1 VNRRLERVNVA
12 SLRVALIS
20 TGLVAAVY
28 ALVAMLVVVFVTN
41 NLTAQVD
48 TRLAGSLT
56 LLKRNLPRNL
66 HQFPTPGDVADTGQ
80 GGLNSP
86 ALIWIV
92 FPPGVLPSGTQIIF
106 ITDGTPLPPADTG
119 VTTPTTTEIK
129 GVDVRL
135 VGASVGIVQVDA
147 GGFGVVNGP
156 ARLVVGYDVD
166 SVSQARSSLIATE
179 AVAGVILLLLVFGG
193 TLLVGR
199 RVGAPIE
206 LARQRQLEFTA
217 DASHELRTPL
227 AVIEAQ
233 TSLAL
238 SQDRDPVWYR
248 NAFQRVGSESGR
260 IRRLVDDLLWL
271 ARVDT
276 PQGRPAAEPV
286 ELGVIVQQAAER
298 FAAVAES
305 RVITLE
311 VSVGLGPLAVMGSSE
326 WLDRLLGVL
335 LDNAF
340 KYAPTGGTVGVNVGV
355 DGNRVRLVVE
365 DSGPGIPDEERP
377 KIFDRFHRAE
387 AQGGY
392 GSGLGLAIADA
403 VVRHTHGRWEVNT
416 SELGG
421 ARMAVSWSRVL
432 GDSRDQVDLEPP
444 VSWTVPAASTP
455 QGEA

>member
-28 ALVAMLVVVFVTN
+28 AIVAMAVVVFVTN

-48 TRLAGSLT
+48 GRLATSLAT
-56 LLKRNLPRNL
+56 YEHYPPRFN
-66 HQFPTPGDVADTGQ
+66 TANGVGDTGE
-80 GGLNSP
+80 GALSSP
-86 ALIWIV
+86 PLVWWV
-92 FPPGVLPSGTQIIF
+92 FPPGSLPGGQTQITTISNQTQLPS
-106 ITDGTPLPPADTG
+106 ADT
-119 VTTPTTTEIK
+119 VATDPTTAQVK
-129 GVDVRL
+129 GVDVRM
-135 VGASVGIVQVDA
+135 VGTPVITGY
-147 GGFGVVNGP
+147 GP
-156 ARLVVGYDVD
+156 ARLVVGFNVD
-166 SVSQARSSLIATE
+166 SVSQTRSSLIVTE
-179 AVAGVILLLLVFGG
+179 TAAGFGVLLLVFFG
-193 TLLVGR
+193 TLIVGR

-238 SQDRDPVWYR
+238 SQDRDPAWYR
-248 NAFQRVGSESGR
+248 NAFERVGSESGR

-276 PQGRPAAEPV
+276 PHGRPAAEPV
-286 ELGVIVQQAAER
+286 DVGVMVHQAAER

-305 RVITLE
+305 RGTTLQ

-340 KYAPTGGTVGVNVGV
+340 KYAPTGGVVAVSVGVENG
-355 DGNRVRLVVE
+355 RIRLVVE
-365 DSGPGIPDEERP
+365 DSGPGIPAEERP

-416 SELGG
+416 SALGG
-421 ARMAVSWSRVL
+421 ARMAVSWPRVL
-432 GDSRDQVDLEPP
+432 SGSRDQGEPDPP
-444 VSWTVPAASTP
+444 VSWSVPAPPARP
-455 QGEA
+455 EEA

>member
-1 VNRRLERVNVA
+1 MNRRLERVNVA

-20 TGLVAAVY
+20 TGLVALIY
-28 ALVAMLVVVFVTN
+28 AIVAMAVVVVVTN

-48 TRLAGSLT
+48 GRLTAQLSHYYFLCQRE
-56 LLKRNLPRNL
+56 LQCVVPKASVND
-66 HQFPTPGDVADTGQ
+66 QGQ
-80 GGLNSP
+80 GDFGAPLLVWAIDTTGVTQPQSNSDP
-86 ALIWIV
+86 NV
-92 FPPGVLPSGTQIIF
+92 
-106 ITDGTPLPPADTG
+106 PLPPGDAEITA
-119 VTTPTTTEIK
+119 PTTTTLE

-135 VGASVGIVQVDA
+135 VGTSFRQ
-147 GGFGVVNGP
+147 F
-156 ARLVVGYDVD
+156 RLVVGYNVD
-166 SVSQARSSLIATE
+166 SVSQARSSLIVTE
-179 AVAGVILLLLVFGG
+179 AVAGVALLLLVFFG
-193 TLLVGR
+193 TLVVGR

-238 SQDRDPVWYR
+238 NQDRDPAWYR
-248 NAFQRVGSESGR
+248 NAFERVGSESGR

-286 ELGVIVQQAAER
+286 EVGVIVHQAAER
-298 FAAVAES
+298 FAAVGES
-305 RVITLE
+305 RGITLR
-311 VSVGLGPLAVMGSSE
+311 VSVGPGPLAVMGSSE

-335 LDNAF
+335 LDNGF
-340 KYAPTGGTVGVNVGV
+340 KYAPAEGIVAVSVGA

-377 KIFDRFHRAE
+377 KIFDRFHRATG
-387 AQGGY
+387 QGGY

-416 SELGG
+416 SALGG
-421 ARMAVSWSRVL
+421 ARMAVSWPRVL
-432 GDSRDQVDLEPP
+432 SGSRDQVEPDP
-444 VSWTVPAASTP
+444 AVSWTVPAPATTAD
-455 QGEA
+455 QQ

>member
-1 VNRRLERVNVA
+1 MNRRLERVNIA

-20 TGLVAAVY
+20 TGVVAVVY

-41 NLTAQVD
+41 DLTAQVD
-48 TRLAGSLT
+48 SRLEAQLSHYQAQ
-56 LLKRNLPRNL
+56 P
-66 HQFPTPGDVADTGQ
+66 QFR
-80 GGLNSP
+80 
-86 ALIWIV
+86 
-92 FPPGVLPSGTQIIF
+92 
-106 ITDGTPLPPADTG
+106 LPPASVNDSGFGDFGSPLLAWAVDPAGVQSPQTTIDPPVDLPAQDAS
-119 VTTPTTTEIK
+119 VTTPITVSLQ
-129 GVDVRL
+129 GVDVR
-135 VGASVGIVQVDA
+135 IA
-147 GGFGVVNGP
+147 GGPWGS
-156 ARLVVGYDVD
+156 LHLIVGYNVD
-166 SVSQARSSLIATE
+166 SVTQARSSLIVIET
-179 AVAGVILLLLVFGG
+179 VAGVVTLLLVFFG
-193 TLLVGR
+193 TLFVGR

-238 SQDRDPVWYR
+238 SQERDATWYR
-248 NAFQRVGSESGR
+248 NAFQRIGSESGR

-286 ELGVIVQQAAER
+286 EVGLVVHQAAER

-305 RVITLE
+305 RGITLQ
-311 VSVGLGPLAVMGSSE
+311 VSVGPGPLAIMGSSD

-340 KYAPTGGTVGVNVGV
+340 KYAPPGGVVAASVGV

-377 KIFDRFHRAE
+377 KIFDRFHRATG
-387 AQGGY
+387 QGGY

-403 VVRHTHGRWEVNT
+403 VVRHSHGRWEVTT
-416 SELGG
+416 SALGG
-421 ARMAVSWSRVL
+421 ARMAVSWPRVL
-432 GDSRDQVDLEPP
+432 GGARDQGEVEAP
-444 VSWTVPAASTP
+444 VSWTVPAPARP
-455 QGEA
+455 PERA

>member
-20 TGLVAAVY
+20 TGVVAVVYTLVAV
-28 ALVAMLVVVFVTN
+28 LVVMFVTN
-41 NLTAQVD
+41 DLTAQVD
-48 TRLAGSLT
+48 NRLAAQLAHYQQQPNV
-56 LLKRNLPRNL
+56 RLPCASVND
-66 HQFPTPGDVADTGQ
+66 PGQ
-80 GGLNSP
+80 GDFGAPLLTWAVDPAGLSP
-86 ALIWIV
+86 AQTTV
-92 FPPGVLPSGTQIIF
+92 CPPIDLPQQDASV
-106 ITDGTPLPPADTG
+106 DTP
-119 VTTPTTTEIK
+119 VTTSLH
-129 GVDVRL
+129 GVDVRIA
-135 VGASVGIVQVDA
+135 GAPWGSYHLI
-147 GGFGVVNGP
+147 
-156 ARLVVGYDVD
+156 VGYNVN
-166 SVSQARSSLIATE
+166 SISQARSSLIAIET
-179 AVAGVILLLLVFGG
+179 VAGATILLLVFFG
-193 TLLVGR
+193 TLFVGR

-238 SQDRDPVWYR
+238 NQERDAAWYR

-286 ELGVIVQQAAER
+286 EVGVVVHQAAER

-305 RVITLE
+305 RGITLQ
-311 VSVGLGPLAVMGSSE
+311 VSVGPGPLVVMGSSE

-335 LDNAF
+335 LDNGF
-340 KYAPTGGTVGVNVGV
+340 KYAPHGGAVAVSVGV

-365 DSGPGIPDEERP
+365 DSGPGIPDAERP

-403 VVRHTHGRWEVNT
+403 VVRHSNGRWEVNT
-416 SELGG
+416 SDLGG
-421 ARMAVSWSRVL
+421 ARMAVSWPRVL
-432 GDSRDQVDLEPP
+432 SGSRDQADAEPP
-444 VSWTVPAASTP
+444 VRWTVPAPGPPAA
-455 QGEA
+455 EA

>member
-1 VNRRLERVNVA
+1 VNRPLERVNVA

-20 TGLVAAVY
+20 TGLVAVVY

-48 TRLAGSLT
+48 NKLAGSET
-56 LLKRNLPRNL
+56 YYEHNPPR
-66 HQFPTPGDVADTGQ
+66 FTTSTVGDAGQ
-80 GGLNSP
+80 GGLDSP
-86 ALIWIV
+86 PLIWMV
-92 FPPGVLPSGTQIIF
+92 FPPGVLPPGLGTQLTSIG
-106 ITDGTPLPPADTG
+106 DGTTLPATDTS
-119 VTTPTTTEIK
+119 VTDPTTTQVK
-129 GVDVRL
+129 GVDVRIVGTSLGTVAVPIL
-135 VGASVGIVQVDA
+135 VGNQIDRVVGS
-147 GGFGVVNGP
+147 
-156 ARLVVGYDVD
+156 ARLVVGYNVE
-166 SVSQARSSLIATE
+166 SISQARSSLIVTE
-179 AVAGVILLLLVFGG
+179 AVAGVILLMLVFGG
-193 TLLVGR
+193 TLIVGR

-248 NAFQRVGSESGR
+248 NAFQRVGSESRR

-286 ELGVIVQQAAER
+286 ELGVIVHQAAER

-305 RVITLE
+305 RGITLQ

-340 KYAPTGGTVGVNVGV
+340 KYAPTGGAVSASVGA

-403 VVRHTHGRWEVNT
+403 VVRHTHGRWEVDT

-421 ARMAVSWSRVL
+421 ARMGVSWLRVL
-432 GDSRDQVDLEPP
+432 GSARDQAEADPA
-444 VSWTVPAASTP
+444 VSWTVSGSAAAPDSR
-455 QGEA
+455 

>member
-20 TGLVAAVY
+20 TGIVAVVY
-28 ALVAMLVVVFVTN
+28 AIVGMVVVVFVTN

-48 TRLAGSLT
+48 SKLATALAAYE
-56 LLKRNLPRNL
+56 RFVPRFTAN
-66 HQFPTPGDVADTGQ
+66 GVGDTGQ

-86 ALIWIV
+86 PLAWLV
-92 FPPGVLPSGTQIIF
+92 FPSGDQITTIADQTQLPA
-106 ITDGTPLPPADTG
+106 ADAG
-119 VTTPTTTEIK
+119 VTAPITTQVK
-129 GVDVRL
+129 GVDLRL
-135 VGASVGIVQVDA
+135 VGTSVLTQN
-147 GGFGVVNGP
+147 FGP
-156 ARLVVGYDVD
+156 ARLVVGYNFD
-166 SVSQARSSLIATE
+166 SVSQARSSLIITE
-179 AVAGVILLLLVFGG
+179 AAAGVVLLILVFFG
-193 TLLVGR
+193 TLVVGR

-238 SQDRDPVWYR
+238 NQERDAAWYR

-286 ELGVIVQQAAER
+286 EVGILVQQAAER

-305 RVITLE
+305 RSMTLQ
-311 VSVGLGPLAVMGSSE
+311 VSVGLGPLAVMGSST

-340 KYAPTGGTVGVNVGV
+340 KYAPSGGTVGVSVGV
-355 DGNRVRLVVE
+355 EGNRVRLVVE
-365 DSGPGIPDEERP
+365 DSGPGIPDDERP
-377 KIFDRFHRAE
+377 KIFDRFHRAVDH
-387 AQGGY
+387 GY

-403 VVRHTHGRWEVNT
+403 IVRHTHGRWEVST

-421 ARMAVSWSRVL
+421 ARMAVSWPRVL
-432 GDSRDQVDLEPP
+432 GSSRDQAAADPA
-444 VSWTVPAASTP
+444 VSWTVSGPAAASDSR
-455 QGEA
+455 

>member
-1 VNRRLERVNVA
+1 MNRRLERVNVA

-28 ALVAMLVVVFVTN
+28 AIVAMLVVVFVTN

-48 TRLAGSLT
+48 NRLSASLAYY
-56 LLKRNLPRNL
+56 LR
-66 HQFPTPGDVADTGQ
+66 HQPTINTAGDVGDTGQ
-80 GGLNSP
+80 GGLDSP
-86 ALIWIV
+86 TLIWEI
-92 FPPGVLPSGTQIIF
+92 FPPGVLPFGNQRTSIA
-106 ITDGTPLPPADTG
+106 DGTTLPAADTS
-119 VTTPTTTEIK
+119 VTSPITTQIK
-129 GVDVRL
+129 GVDVRIL
-135 VGASVGIVQVDA
+135 GTSV
-147 GGFGVVNGP
+147 GP
-156 ARLVVGYDVD
+156 ARLVVGYNVD

-248 NAFQRVGSESGR
+248 HAFQRVGSESGR

-286 ELGVIVQQAAER
+286 EVGVIVQQAAER

-305 RVITLE
+305 RGITLE

-340 KYAPTGGTVGVNVGV
+340 KYAPTGGAVAVNVGV

-403 VVRHTHGRWEVNT
+403 VVRHSHGRWEVNT

-421 ARMAVSWSRVL
+421 ARMAVSWPRVL
-432 GDSRDQVDLEPP
+432 GDARDQGELEPP

-455 QGEA
+455 QREA

>member
-12 SLRVALIS
+12 SLRIAAIS
-20 TGLVAAVY
+20 TGIVALVY
-28 ALVAMLVVVFVTN
+28 AIVAMLVVVFVTN

-48 TRLAGSLT
+48 NRLTAQLAFYQQQPVA
-56 LLKRNLPRNL
+56 RLPNVSVN
-66 HQFPTPGDVADTGQ
+66 DSGQ
-80 GGLNSP
+80 GDFGAPLLAWAIDP
-86 ALIWIV
+86 AGIQPTRTNII
-92 FPPGVLPSGTQIIF
+92 PPV
-106 ITDGTPLPPADTG
+106 DLPPQDTS
-119 VTTPTTTEIK
+119 VTTPLTTSLH
-129 GVDVRL
+129 GVDVR
-135 VGASVGIVQVDA
+135 IA
-147 GGFGVVNGP
+147 GGPWGSYH
-156 ARLVVGYDVD
+156 LIVGYNVD
-166 SVSQARSSLIATE
+166 SVSQARSSLVVIET
-179 AVAGVILLLLVFGG
+179 VAGVTILLLVFFG
-193 TLLVGR
+193 TLFVGR

-238 SQDRDPVWYR
+238 NQDRDAAWYR
-248 NAFQRVGSESGR
+248 DAFQRVGSESGR

-286 ELGVIVQQAAER
+286 EVGVIVHQAAER
-298 FAAVAES
+298 FAAVAEN
-305 RVITLE
+305 RGITLQ
-311 VSVGLGPLAVMGSSE
+311 VSVGPGPLVVVGSSE
-326 WLDRLLGVL
+326 WLDRLIGVL
-335 LDNAF
+335 LDNGF
-340 KYAPTGGTVGVNVGV
+340 KYAPSGGVVSVSVGV

-387 AQGGY
+387 GQGGY

-403 VVRHTHGRWEVNT
+403 VVRHSNGRWDVNT

-421 ARMAVSWSRVL
+421 ARMAVSWPRVL
-432 GDSRDQVDLEPP
+432 SGSRDHAVAEPP
-444 VSWTVPAASTP
+444 VSWTVPAPGTP
-455 QGEA
+455 PDRA

>member
-1 VNRRLERVNVA
+1 MNRRLERVDVA
-12 SLRVALIS
+12 SLRLALIG
-20 TGLVAAVY
+20 TGLVAVIYAV
-28 ALVAMLVVVFVTN
+28 VAVVIVVFVTN
-41 NLTAQVD
+41 NLTTQVD
-48 TRLAGSLT
+48 SKLALELVYYQHHRPTMTTSGIGEPGPGGIDTPPLIWFTFPSGA
-56 LLKRNLPRNL
+56 LPLGITQMTSIEDRTALPAADTNVTGPTTAQINGIDVRIAGVADGL
-66 HQFPTPGDVADTGQ
+66 QQVPTPGFG
-80 GGLNSP
+80 
-86 ALIWIV
+86 
-92 FPPGVLPSGTQIIF
+92 F
-106 ITDGTPLPPADTG
+106 
-119 VTTPTTTEIK
+119 
-129 GVDVRL
+129 
-135 VGASVGIVQVDA
+135 VDA
-147 GGFGVVNGP
+147 P
-156 ARLVVGYDVD
+156 AHLVVGYNID
-166 SVSQARSSLIATE
+166 SISQTRSSLVVTE
-179 AVAGVILLLLVFGG
+179 AAAGVVLLMLVFFG
-193 TLLVGR
+193 TLIVGR

-238 SQDRDPVWYR
+238 SQDRDPAWYR
-248 NAFQRVGSESGR
+248 NAFQRVGSESKR

-286 ELGVIVQQAAER
+286 EVGVVVHQAAER

-305 RVITLE
+305 RDMRLQ
-311 VSVGLGPLAVMGSSE
+311 VSVGLGPLVILGSSE

-340 KYAPTGGTVGVNVGV
+340 KYAPQSGTVAVSVGA

-392 GSGLGLAIADA
+392 GSGLGLAIANA

-416 SELGG
+416 SALGG
-421 ARMAVSWSRVL
+421 ARMAVSWPRVL
-432 GDSRDQVDLEPP
+432 SGAKDQGEPDP
-444 VSWTVPAASTP
+444 AVSWTVPASPPAP
-455 QGEA
+455 DNG

>member
-1 VNRRLERVNVA
+1 MNRRLERVNVA

-20 TGLVAAVY
+20 TGLVAVVY
-28 ALVAMLVVVFVTN
+28 AIVSLAVVVFVTN

-48 TRLAGSLT
+48 SRLTTQLQRYLFICQRQLQCSVPNASV
-56 LLKRNLPRNL
+56 ND
-66 HQFPTPGDVADTGQ
+66 QGQ
-80 GGLNSP
+80 GDFGAPL
-86 ALIWIV
+86 LIWAIDTTGLT
-92 FPPGVLPSGTQIIF
+92 PPQSNSVPSV
-106 ITDGTPLPPADTG
+106 PLPPADAH
-119 VTTPTTTEIK
+119 VTTPTTTTLE

-135 VGASVGIVQVDA
+135 IGTSFRQ
-147 GGFGVVNGP
+147 F
-156 ARLVVGYDVD
+156 RLVVGYNID
-166 SVSQARSSLIATE
+166 SVSQTRSSLIVTE
-179 AVAGVILLLLVFGG
+179 AAAGVALLLLVFFG
-193 TLLVGR
+193 TLVVGR

-238 SQDRDPVWYR
+238 NQERDPAWYR
-248 NAFQRVGSESGR
+248 NAFERVGSESGR

-286 ELGVIVQQAAER
+286 EVGVIVHQAAER

-305 RVITLE
+305 RGITLQ
-311 VSVGLGPLAVMGSSE
+311 VWVGPGPLAIMGSSE
-326 WLDRLLGVL
+326 WLDRLMGVL

-340 KYAPTGGTVGVNVGV
+340 KYAPTGGVVAVSVGV

-365 DSGPGIPDEERP
+365 DSGPGIPAEERP

-403 VVRHTHGRWEVNT
+403 VVRHTHGRWEIDT

-421 ARMAVSWSRVL
+421 ARMAVSWPRVL
-432 GDSRDQVDLEPP
+432 SGSRDQVEPDP
-444 VSWTVPAASTP
+444 AVTWTVPAPATAAH
-455 QGEA
+455 QE